1 MRRHPLAA
9 LILAVGCG
17 LFPDPSGL
25 SGDGGGGGDAQPDA
39 VADAPVEAPVEAAAD
54 VANDAP
60 PSAPKVAAVWNNI
73 DPSDN
78 LGPSLAVPVTATAG
92 DALLA
97 CVREGAND
105 TDSFTISDD
114 ASQVWTQT
122 KSGYEAANTSS
133 RMSCFWVASTAAV
146 STVTV
151 NFTTAGGVSVRSM
164 TVLEIAGADASS
176 FEDASVNVGATTD
189 GVNSTLQSGALTTTH
204 ANDMLV
210 YYVGLG
216 DDVTSWTPGVGFTI
230 PNNAVAPGI
239 SGSNVRTAIAV
250 ENVSSTQSA
259 VTTTMSWSPTLTAGH
274 GEMGVFVAIRGS

>member
-1 MRRHPLAA
+1 MSRRTLAA
-9 LILAVGCG
+9 ILLAAGCG

-25 SGDGGGGGDAQPDA
+25 SGDGGSDDARADA
-39 VADAPVEAPVEAAAD
+39 AADAPVEAPVEASAD
-54 VANDAP
+54 VANEAP
-60 PSAPKVAAVWNNI
+60 PAGLQVAAVWNNI

-78 LGPSLAVPVTATAG
+78 LGPSLSVPITATAG

-97 CVREGAND
+97 CVREGSND
-105 TDSFTISDD
+105 TDAFTITDD
-114 ASQVWTQT
+114 KSQLWTQT
-122 KSGYEAANTSS
+122 KSGYESANVSS
-133 RMSCFWVASTAAV
+133 RMACFWVASTAAV

-151 NFTTAGGVSVRSM
+151 DFTTAGGVSVRSL
-164 TVLEIAGADASS
+164 TVLEITGADAST
-176 FEDASVNVGATTD
+176 FEDASIGIGATTD

-216 DDVTSWTPGVGFTI
+216 DNVTSWTAGTGFTI

-250 ENVSSTQSA
+250 ENVSTTQSG